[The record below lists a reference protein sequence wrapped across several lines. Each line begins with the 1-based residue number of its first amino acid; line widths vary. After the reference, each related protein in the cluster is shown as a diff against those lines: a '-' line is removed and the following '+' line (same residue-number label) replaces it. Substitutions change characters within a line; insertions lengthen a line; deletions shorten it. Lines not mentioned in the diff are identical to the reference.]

1 MSKLD
6 IYDLRNVLTHST
18 AVVPLRDALKRAIEI
33 IEDQEGKIDS
43 LDAQLSD
50 AHEEYEMAMDL
61 T

>member
-6 IYDLRNVLTHST
+6 LDDLRNVLTHSSS
-18 AVVPLRDALKRAIEI
+18 AFNLRKALKRAIEI
-33 IEDQEGKIDS
+33 IENQEGQIDS

-50 AHEEYEMAMDL
+50 AHEEYEMATDL